1 MPGILF
7 LAILCFA
14 VGSLDHTKSMPFT
27 ARSRSHLFDFRHC
40 FIYQAYSQGR
50 EALNKTTS
58 TAKNEL
64 NLDVIYGD
72 TDSIMID
79 SHKKDL
85 GVALSMAD
93 QVKKKITG
101 TYKCMRFIYF
111 RFFFAQL
118 YLLFLF
124 FSLCISFTH

>member
-1 MPGILF
+1 M
-7 LAILCFA
+7 
-14 VGSLDHTKSMPFT
+14 T
-27 ARSRSHLFDFRHC
+27 R
-40 FIYQAYSQGR
+40 
-50 EALNKTTS
+50 TTN

-85 GVALSMAD
+85 GIALAMAD

-101 TYKCMRFIYF
+101 TYKCMSSH
-111 RFFFAQL
+111 AEKGA
-118 YLLFLF
+118 LLTL
-124 FSLCISFTH
+124 